1 MSVPDSE
8 DALLADCS
16 AARMKTI
23 AKAMHLTGF
32 ARLLK
37 ADLEALISTA
47 MLQITEC
54 PTCGGG
60 QCQPTE
66 HYFAPV
72 QQMYSSA
79 TSSPDHNALA
89 NLGNVI
95 MAVGQKNTHVPYRNS
110 RLMRRKLTHL
120 LQNCLG
126 DNSNQG
132 GVLQQDT
139 QLFCKLT
146 LK

>member
-1 MSVPDSE
+1 MPAPDSE

-16 AARMKTI
+16 VERIKAI
-23 AKAMHLTGF
+23 AKSMDLTSYS
-32 ARLLK
+32 RLRKEELI
-37 ADLEALISTA
+37 AFISTA

-72 QQMYSSA
+72 QQMHST

-89 NLGNVI
+89 NIGTGDLQDELFGGDGVPPFSFI
-95 MAVGQKNTHVPYRNS
+95 TGQQH
-110 RLMRRKLTHL
+110 
-120 LQNCLG
+120 
-126 DNSNQG
+126 NQD
-132 GVLQQDT
+132 V
-139 QLFCKLT
+139 
-146 LK
+146 